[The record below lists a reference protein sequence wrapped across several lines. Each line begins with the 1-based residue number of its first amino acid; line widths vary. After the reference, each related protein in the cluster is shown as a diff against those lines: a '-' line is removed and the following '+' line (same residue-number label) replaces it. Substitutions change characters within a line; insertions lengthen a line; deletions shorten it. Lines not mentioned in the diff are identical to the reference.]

1 MLELVGG
8 ALGGVLVYRFLRW
21 VLSGLKPLT
30 ANLIAVVLLVLS
42 GIFVGTGGAIGGA
55 IAGVV
60 MFVLSLRKKEDTTGT
75 PARSVAIPSGAR
87 TSAPP
92 EIMRPPTGA
101 QEKKCP
107 DCGELVK
114 AEARICRFCR
124 YEFRPQVGS

>member
-21 VLSGLKPLT
+21 ALSGLKPLT
-30 ANLIAVVLLVLS
+30 ANLITVLLLVIS

-60 MFVLSLRKKEDTTGT
+60 MFVLSLRKKDEITGT
-75 PARSVAIPSGAR
+75 PAGSVAIPSGAR
-87 TSAPP
+87 TSAPLD
-92 EIMRPPTGA
+92 IARPPA

-124 YEFRPQVGS
+124 YEFRPVSES